1 MKDIKIL
8 LVDDH
13 QIIIDG
19 LKSLLNDTEGI
30 RVVSDSNNGK
40 NAIELLEVLDI
51 DVILM
56 DIDMPVMN
64 GLDAA
69 KIIKENKPDIKVVM
83 LSMHSEKA
91 MVKDLINIGIDG
103 YLLKNSSKEELID
116 TIEKVSGGE
125 KYFSSDI
132 TLSLLAEDNTQME
145 KDSLAKGINL
155 TTREVEIIKLI
166 AEGFTNKEIGQKLF
180 ISHRTVDT
188 HRTNLMKKLEVNNV
202 AGLISY
208 AIKKGIVV

>member
-1 MKDIKIL
+1 MKDVRIL

-13 QIIIDG
+13 QLIIDG

-30 RVVSDSNNGK
+30 RVVSNSNNGK
-40 NAIELLEVLDI
+40 SAIELLEVLDV

-56 DIDMPVMN
+56 DIDMPIMN

-69 KIIKENKPDIKVVM
+69 KIIKQKHSSIKIIM

-91 MVKDLINIGIDG
+91 MIKDLIQIGVDG
-103 YLLKNSSKEELID
+103 YLLKNSSKEELINA
-116 TIEKVSGGE
+116 IVKVSAGGQ
-125 KYFSSDI
+125 YFSSDV
-132 TLSLLAEDNTQME
+132 TLSLLIDDNSE
-145 KDSLAKGINL
+145 IRGNSLKGVNL
-155 TTREVEIIKLI
+155 TNREIEIIKLI
-166 AEGFTNKEIGQKLF
+166 AEGYTNKEIGEKLF
-180 ISHRTVDT
+180 ISHRTVDS

-208 AIKKGIVV
+208 AIKRGIVS

>member
-1 MKDIKIL
+1 MKDVRIL

-13 QIIIDG
+13 QLIIDG

-30 RVVSDSNNGK
+30 RVVSNSSNGK
-40 NAIELLEVLDI
+40 SAIELLEVLDV

-56 DIDMPVMN
+56 DIDMPIMN

-69 KIIKENKPDIKVVM
+69 KIIKQKHSSIKIIM

-91 MVKDLINIGIDG
+91 MIKDLIQIGVDG
-103 YLLKNSSKEELID
+103 YLLKNSSKEELINA
-116 TIEKVSGGE
+116 IVKVSAGGQ
-125 KYFSSDI
+125 YFSSDV
-132 TLSLLAEDNTQME
+132 TLSLLID
-145 KDSLAKGINL
+145 DSSEIRGNSLKGVNL
-155 TTREVEIIKLI
+155 TNREIEIIKLI
-166 AEGFTNKEIGQKLF
+166 AEGYTNKEIGEKLF
-180 ISHRTVDT
+180 ISHRTVDS

-208 AIKKGIVV
+208 AIKRGIVS